1 MEKVEYGIQYRA
13 NKKYPNCLIK
23 YPNDDIPYNERQS
36 LIRMGYIDGAIEQK
50 QIDDDARTMQ
60 LSDYT
65 TEELKVELKR
75 RADVIKAEHEKVKRC
90 RHCKHLLCKNH
101 RGEEVERDSNNIF
114 GCQCKVTTSKVKPH
128 KLKWVNKSQKAC
140 DKFEEI

>member
-1 MEKVEYGIQYRA
+1 MTTIDDRA
-13 NKKYPNCLIK
+13 IAWSEQHR
-23 YPNDDIPYNERQS
+23 DIYMCNADVIAGLSYKQ
-36 LIRMGYIDGAIEQK
+36 GAIEQK